1 MLLYTIHTS
10 ALYIFIS
17 PELTLDQFSTPL
29 MPHSVLE
36 CSANGPVFT
45 CGQRKHIN
53 SHIYNMDLEHNDQ
66 NFYSHYKY
74 RIQWT
79 YSNGNVLSQTAAL
92 GSSDM

>member
-1 MLLYTIHTS
+1 MVGLIKTSVTVYTIHTS

-17 PELTLDQFSTPL
+17 PELTLAQFSTPL

-53 SHIYNMDLEHNDQ
+53 THISIWIWNTMTKIYTVTISTE
-66 NFYSHYKY
+66 F
-74 RIQWT
+74 
-79 YSNGNVLSQTAAL
+79 NGHTLMEMS
-92 GSSDM
+92 